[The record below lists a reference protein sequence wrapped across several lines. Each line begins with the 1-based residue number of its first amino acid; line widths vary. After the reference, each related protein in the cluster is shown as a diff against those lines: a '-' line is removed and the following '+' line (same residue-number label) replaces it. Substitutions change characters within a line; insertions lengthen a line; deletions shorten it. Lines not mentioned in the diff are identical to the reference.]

1 MDFSKWILLKHTT
14 EHISGLSGIN
24 PAIVAICDWA
34 LMGDH
39 YSILPK
45 EVNEE
50 RKLNCQTKHK
60 TPKLEKQAYRNIK
73 KKSVFLNQ
81 EFQKILERDGWTRLQ
96 DL

>member
-1 MDFSKWILLKHTT
+1 
-14 EHISGLSGIN
+14 
-24 PAIVAICDWA
+24 
-34 LMGDH
+34 MGDH

-60 TPKLEKQAYRNIK
+60 TPKLEKQAHRNLKK

-81 EFQKILERDGWTRLQ
+81 EFQKILEREG
-96 DL
+96 